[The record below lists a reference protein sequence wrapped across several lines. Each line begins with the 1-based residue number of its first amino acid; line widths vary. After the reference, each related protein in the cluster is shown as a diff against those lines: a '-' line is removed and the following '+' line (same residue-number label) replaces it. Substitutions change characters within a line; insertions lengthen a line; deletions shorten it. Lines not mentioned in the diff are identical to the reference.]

1 MRSDEIRE
9 LIRIVE
15 ESEIEEI
22 EISEWGKKIR
32 ISKRAGIAAP
42 LAAGIPGA
50 PVAATAPPLA
60 AADKKDGGDSASA
73 EEDITDLV
81 PVTSP
86 MVGTYY
92 SAPAPDADPYV
103 KVGDRIGKGTV
114 VCIVEAMKL
123 MNEIRSEVD
132 GRLVK
137 ILVENG
143 QPVEYGQTIFLL
155 TPA

>member
-22 EISEWGKKIR
+22 EISQWGKKIR
-32 ISKRAGIAAP
+32 ISKRAAPAAGHVIHAPAVHAAAP
-42 LAAGIPGA
+42 SLP
-50 PVAATAPPLA
+50 
-60 AADKKDGGDSASA
+60 AADKKEEGASA
-73 EEDITDLV
+73 AADTAGLV
-81 PVTSP
+81 PIPSP
-86 MVGTYY
+86 MVGTFYV
-92 SAPAPDADPYV
+92 APAPDADPYV
-103 KVGDRIGKGTV
+103 KVGDHISKGTV

-123 MNEIRSEVD
+123 MNEIRAEVN

-137 ILVENG
+137 VLVENG
-143 QPVEYGQTIFLL
+143 QPVEYGQTLFLL